1 MHEERFSRKCN
12 HKSHWTEY
20 PRHKQV
26 SFQLTFCNWLSSAVA
41 VYVMCN
47 KGRTLRKVRG
57 KGWGKKQE
65 NSYKEGRLKTK
76 NRAKKTLTKKFL
88 KSSLHCQAYKLYP
101 PKGHLGMQQL

>member
-20 PRHKQV
+20 PCHKQV

-88 KSSLHCQAYKLYP
+88 KS
-101 PKGHLGMQQL
+101 